1 MSYENPITVV
11 DTESAKIRAAGM
23 ASFGQSV
30 GSAVTALGE
39 RQRAEAKQR
48 LKENKELLNNKTK
61 INDVYQQNIWQ
72 AQDAF
77 KTEAGFDI
85 SPQVSAQFNTWADEG
100 ADLKARRDA
109 SDDPILR
116 RELQGQINVYDK
128 FFLGGGMTSQFE
140 SFTSMQSTVMD
151 KAGPGKGGTVGNLSL
166 SSIDNQ
172 TLNDFTST
180 SSNGGKGLT
189 VSGNSTTRDENG
201 NWSPLSLSA
210 NFTGGG
216 SYNMSTIGN
225 GDLVTIPDMQ
235 DGAQVALEKGGFV
248 GKGNKIDPTSRE
260 FLDNYAKMDGETPVM
275 TTRVVAGK
283 TIEYVMIDE
292 AKFLNTLSGTYD
304 ATIASYSRGSI
315 QEGDSSTG
323 LRQMQAY
330 IDDVLDDM
338 PESDWARFSELTG
351 IPLLKDGGGPGFTLT
366 AGSHEIEGGDG
377 TVLDKNSYD
386 NLKKALGIQKYLEVD
401 KKVQGIEVKGPT
413 EPTQTQIKA
422 QQKLLDQQGLDNDAN
437 SLILE
442 AIQNEEGAGTGL
454 YNILMDPS
462 RASDVNF
469 SERDSEKLKNT
480 MVPAKEINSFLSN
493 LDIDSNELD
502 AERASQI
509 TGIQF
514 TNQKQ
519 YENWVSGKSEGSEI
533 GSLSSWEKE
542 NVGNNVAFFSIDQ
555 KYRPGEPLNQDQAYK
570 LLLEDIPKYIN
581 EGRTP
586 SNLQT
591 RTENVRKSPAYNIP
605 VIKKQIK
612 SLGTRAEF
620 IKKNMDPDNSK
631 IDFNTATEPEKNAE
645 LQRLREQ
652 WSQDN
657 EKLLKKLEKYESR
670 KK

>member
-1 MSYENPITVV
+1 MSYENPVTVV

-30 GSAVTALGE
+30 GGAITALGE

-61 INDVYQQNIWQ
+61 NNDVYQQNIWQ

-172 TLNDFTST
+172 TLNDFTAT

-189 VSGNSTTRDENG
+189 VSGNSTTQGEDG
-201 NWSPLSLSA
+201 SWSPLSLSA

-260 FLDNYAKMDGETPVM
+260 FLDNYAKMKDGKSVM

-283 TIEYVMIDE
+283 TIEYVEIDE
-292 AKFLNTLSGTYD
+292 EKFLNTLSGTYD

-330 IDDVLDDM
+330 VDDVLDDM

-401 KKVQGIEVKGPT
+401 KKVQGIEIPAPKT
-413 EPTQTQIKA
+413 ISAADKRA
-422 QQKLLDQQGLDNDAN
+422 LNQQKSQLELDQKLAGVIDK
-437 SLILE
+437 
-442 AIQNEEGAGTGL
+442 AIQSPKGVDLGL
-454 YNILMDPS
+454 YDYLMDG
-462 RASDVNF
+462 ANAEALDYG
-469 SERDSEKLKNT
+469 ELKS
-480 MVPAKEINSFLSN
+480 K
-493 LDIDSNELD
+493 
-502 AERASQI
+502 R
-509 TGIQF
+509 
-514 TNQKQ
+514 
-519 YENWVSGKSEGSEI
+519 
-533 GSLSSWEKE
+533 
-542 NVGNNVAFFSIDQ
+542 
-555 KYRPGEPLNQDQAYK
+555 
-570 LLLEDIPKYIN
+570 LLW
-581 EGRTP
+581 
-586 SNLQT
+586 
-591 RTENVRKSPAYNIP
+591 
-605 VIKKQIK
+605 VIK
-612 SLGTRAEF
+612 
-620 IKKNMDPDNSK
+620 N
-631 IDFNTATEPEKNAE
+631 
-645 LQRLREQ
+645 
-652 WSQDN
+652 
-657 EKLLKKLEKYESR
+657 
-670 KK
+670 

>member
-1 MSYENPITVV
+1 MSYANPVTVV

-140 SFTSMQSTVMD
+140 SFTSMQSMIMD

-166 SSIDNQ
+166 SSIDPK
-172 TLNDFTST
+172 TLNDFTAT

-189 VSGNSTTRDENG
+189 VSGNSTTQGEDG
-201 NWSPLSLSA
+201 SWSPLSLSA

-225 GDLVTIPDMQ
+225 GDLITIPDMQ

-260 FLDNYAKMDGETPVM
+260 FLDNYAKMKDGKSVM

-292 AKFLNTLSGTYD
+292 DKFLNTLSGTYD

-330 IDDVLDDM
+330 VDDVLDDM

-351 IPLLKDGGGPGFTLT
+351 IPLLKDGGGPGGTLT

-401 KKVQGIEVKGPT
+401 KKVQGIEIPAPKT
-413 EPTQTQIKA
+413 ISAADKRA
-422 QQKLLDQQGLDNDAN
+422 LNQQKSQLELDQKLAGVIDK
-437 SLILE
+437 
-442 AIQNEEGAGTGL
+442 AIQSPKGVDLGLYDYLMDGANAEALDYGELKSKTFREDIIPVTEYKEWVASQSLKDFKKLFPNESYKKNGEYEFLDKQISDNPDSNFISINADRPLEFLDPESAYRVMIQTVPAFSELEVSDLSKARGERDLKERDRKLTPEYKINEEIKQLGSQDDYINSQKKEGL
-454 YNILMDPS
+454 SGKRKN
-462 RASDVNF
+462 RAVLVD
-469 SERDSEKLKNT
+469 EYIAKIQALRAKLK
-480 MVPAKEINSFLSN
+480 K
-493 LDIDSNELD
+493 
-502 AERASQI
+502 
-509 TGIQF
+509 
-514 TNQKQ
+514 
-519 YENWVSGKSEGSEI
+519 
-533 GSLSSWEKE
+533 
-542 NVGNNVAFFSIDQ
+542 
-555 KYRPGEPLNQDQAYK
+555 
-570 LLLEDIPKYIN
+570 
-581 EGRTP
+581 
-586 SNLQT
+586 
-591 RTENVRKSPAYNIP
+591 
-605 VIKKQIK
+605 
-612 SLGTRAEF
+612 
-620 IKKNMDPDNSK
+620 
-631 IDFNTATEPEKNAE
+631 
-645 LQRLREQ
+645 
-652 WSQDN
+652 
-657 EKLLKKLEKYESR
+657 
-670 KK
+670 

>member
-1 MSYENPITVV
+1 MSYENPVTVV

-30 GSAVTALGE
+30 GGAVTALGE

-116 RELQGQINVYDK
+116 RELQGQIDVYDK

-140 SFTSMQSTVMD
+140 SFTSMQSMIMD

-166 SSIDNQ
+166 SSIDPK
-172 TLNDFTST
+172 TLNDFTAT

-189 VSGNSTTRDENG
+189 VSGNSTTQGEDG
-201 NWSPLSLSA
+201 SWSPLSLSA

-225 GDLVTIPDMQ
+225 GDLITIPDMQ

-260 FLDNYAKMDGETPVM
+260 FLDNYAKMKDGKSVM

-283 TIEYVMIDE
+283 TIEYVTIDE
-292 AKFLNTLSGTYD
+292 DKFLNTLSGTYD

-330 IDDVLDDM
+330 VDDVLDDM

-401 KKVQGIEVKGPT
+401 KKVQGIEIPAPKT
-413 EPTQTQIKA
+413 ISAADQRA
-422 QQKLLDQQGLDNDAN
+422 LNQQKSQLELDQKLAGVIDK
-437 SLILE
+437 
-442 AIQNEEGAGTGL
+442 AIQSPKGVDLGLYDYLMDGANAEALDYGELKSKTFREDIIPVTEYKEWVASQSKKDFDKLFPNESWKKNGEYEFLDKQISDNPDSNFISINADRPLEFLDPESAYRVMIQTVPAFSELEVSDLSKARGERDLKERDRKLTPEYKMNEEIKQLG
-454 YNILMDPS
+454 
-462 RASDVNF
+462 
-469 SERDSEKLKNT
+469 
-480 MVPAKEINSFLSN
+480 
-493 LDIDSNELD
+493 
-502 AERASQI
+502 SQ
-509 TGIQF
+509 
-514 TNQKQ
+514 K
-519 YENWVSGKSEGSEI
+519 
-533 GSLSSWEKE
+533 
-542 NVGNNVAFFSIDQ
+542 
-555 KYRPGEPLNQDQAYK
+555 
-570 LLLEDIPKYIN
+570 KYIN
-581 EGRTP
+581 SQKKKGLSGE
-586 SNLQT
+586 
-591 RTENVRKSPAYNIP
+591 RKSGLVLAEEYLDKIEA
-605 VIKKQIK
+605 IK
-612 SLGTRAEF
+612 
-620 IKKNMDPDNSK
+620 
-631 IDFNTATEPEKNAE
+631 
-645 LQRLREQ
+645 
-652 WSQDN
+652 
-657 EKLLKKLEKYESR
+657 EKY

>member
-1 MSYENPITVV
+1 MSYENPVTVV

-30 GSAVTALGE
+30 GGAITALGE

-61 INDVYQQNIWQ
+61 NNDVYQQNIWQ

-172 TLNDFTST
+172 TLNDFTAT

-189 VSGNSTTRDENG
+189 VSGNSTTQGEDG
-201 NWSPLSLSA
+201 SWSPLSLSA

-260 FLDNYAKMDGETPVM
+260 FLDNYAKMEDGKSVM

-283 TIEYVMIDE
+283 TIEYVEIDE
-292 AKFLNTLSGTYD
+292 EKFLNTLSGTYD

-330 IDDVLDDM
+330 VDDVLDDM

-401 KKVQGIEVKGPT
+401 KKVQGIEIPAPKT
-413 EPTQTQIKA
+413 ISAADKRA
-422 QQKLLDQQGLDNDAN
+422 LNQQKSQLELDQKLAGVIDK
-437 SLILE
+437 
-442 AIQNEEGAGTGL
+442 AIQSPKGVDLGLYDYLMDGANAEALDYGELKSKTFREDIIPVTEYKEWVASQSKKDFYAMFPNESHRNDGEYEFLDKQISDNPDSNFISINPDRPLEFLDPESAYRVMIQTVPAFSELEVSDLSKARGERDLKERDRKLTPEYKMNEEIKQLG
-454 YNILMDPS
+454 
-462 RASDVNF
+462 
-469 SERDSEKLKNT
+469 
-480 MVPAKEINSFLSN
+480 
-493 LDIDSNELD
+493 
-502 AERASQI
+502 SQ
-509 TGIQF
+509 
-514 TNQKQ
+514 K
-519 YENWVSGKSEGSEI
+519 
-533 GSLSSWEKE
+533 
-542 NVGNNVAFFSIDQ
+542 
-555 KYRPGEPLNQDQAYK
+555 
-570 LLLEDIPKYIN
+570 KYIN
-581 EGRTP
+581 SQKKEGL
-586 SNLQT
+586 SGK
-591 RTENVRKSPAYNIP
+591 RKSGLVLAEEYLAKIEA
-605 VIKKQIK
+605 IK
-612 SLGTRAEF
+612 
-620 IKKNMDPDNSK
+620 
-631 IDFNTATEPEKNAE
+631 
-645 LQRLREQ
+645 
-652 WSQDN
+652 
-657 EKLLKKLEKYESR
+657 EKY